1 MGGNGIGLSGPPPA
15 RLRFHKNNYD
25 LARLQVRWN
34 PLARACFNLIRGIV
48 MFGLEAL
55 DLARMQFAFTVSFH
69 IIFPAI
75 TIGLASYLA
84 VLEGLWL
91 KTRQEVYRDLY
102 HFWSKIFAVNFG
114 MGVVS
119 GLVMAY
125 QFGTNWSA
133 FSDFAGSV
141 TGPLLTYEVLTAFF
155 LEAGFLGV
163 MLFGWNRVGP
173 GLHFFSTVMVAIG
186 TLIST
191 FWILASNSWMQTP
204 QGFEIVDGRVIPTDW
219 FAVVF
224 NPSFPYRLLHMATA
238 AFLATAFFVGASAAW
253 HLLRGRDNPAIRKM
267 LSMAMWMALIVAPVQ
282 AFIGDMHG
290 LNTLKHQPVKIAAIE
305 GHWENREGEATPL
318 ILFGWPDM
326 EREETRFKVEI
337 PYLGSLILTHSLDQQ
352 VPALKEFPK
361 EDRPNSTVVFWS
373 FRIMVALGLAMILAG
388 VWSLW
393 LRWRGGLFSSRP
405 FLYFCLWM
413 GPSGLIAILAGWFTT
428 EMGRQPWVVY
438 GLMRTSEAVS
448 HHSVA
453 QLSLTLVM
461 FVVVYF
467 AVFGAGFAYLLRLV
481 RKGPV
486 TDEGKE
492 QGTGGPGQQRTP
504 ARPLSAA
511 DESADDDTSGD
522 ALGTRN

>member
-1 MGGNGIGLSGPPPA
+1 
-15 RLRFHKNNYD
+15 
-25 LARLQVRWN
+25 
-34 PLARACFNLIRGIV
+34 

-55 DLARMQFAFTVSFH
+55 DLARIQFAFTISFH

-91 KTRQEVYRDLY
+91 RSGETVYRDLY
-102 HFWSKIFAVNFG
+102 HFWAKIFAVNFG

-133 FSDFAGSV
+133 FSDFAGAV

-191 FWILASNSWMQTP
+191 FWILASNSWMHTP
-204 QGFEIVDGRVIPTDW
+204 QGFEIVDGRVIPVDW

-224 NPSFPYRLLHMATA
+224 NPSFPYRLAHMATA

-267 LSMAMWMALIVAPVQ
+267 LSMAVWMALIVAPVQ
-282 AFIGDMHG
+282 AFIGDLHG
-290 LNTLKHQPVKIAAIE
+290 LNTLKYQPAKIAAME
-305 GHWENREGEATPL
+305 GHWDNSSGEPTPL

-326 EREETRFKVEI
+326 EREETRFKLEI
-337 PYLGSLILTHSLDQQ
+337 PALGSLILTHSLDKQ
-352 VPALKEFPK
+352 VPALKEFAP
-361 EDRPNSTVVFWS
+361 EDRPNSTIVFWT
-373 FRIMVALGLAMILAG
+373 FRVMVAMGLLMILVG
-388 VWSLW
+388 LWGTW
-393 LRWRGGLFSSRP
+393 LRYRGRLFASRP
-405 FLYFCLWM
+405 FLHLAVWM
-413 GPSGLIAILAGWFTT
+413 GPSGILAILAGWYTT
-428 EMGRQPWVVY
+428 EIGRQPWIVQ
-438 GLMRTSEAVS
+438 GLMRTADASS
-448 HHSVA
+448 GHSFA
-453 QLSLTLVM
+453 QMSLTLAL

-467 AVFGAGFAYLLRLV
+467 ALFGAGIGYMLRLV
-481 RKGPV
+481 RKGPRI
-486 TDEGKE
+486 DEGQE
-492 QGTGGPGQQRTP
+492 VTQGGPGQPRTP
-504 ARPLSAA
+504 SRPLSAA
-511 DESADDDTSGD
+511 QEDFDDTETDLPGGR
-522 ALGTRN
+522 A